1 MSSCSRSVSRKC
13 SPWGDT
19 EKLQDIRVAD
29 DLFGFDT
36 PGFGTGNLLFHG
48 FLVSAGQQAVIEKRV
63 DLAVELPDTPV
74 FLDALVQVK
83 ITGGIARHLEKRA
96 AMRPAQFI
104 TQRVIFRVALV
115 KLPHVP
121 QVGGREPVSEL
132 RHEPPGKGVDDS
144 LAISGTAGSLLL
156 VLHYIFPYL
165 PVSPHEGR
173 IDMMYHLC
181 ARFLQDMAHVMQ

>member
-1 MSSCSRSVSRKC
+1 MLVIEGDTLLSRDEGEAFPEFEHQALQAADEQLLQIGFQKMLSLR
-13 SPWGDT
+13 DT

-36 PGFGTGNLLFHG
+36 SGFGTGNLLFHS

-104 TQRVIFRVALV
+104 TQR
-115 KLPHVP
+115 
-121 QVGGREPVSEL
+121 
-132 RHEPPGKGVDDS
+132 D
-144 LAISGTAGSLLL
+144 ISGSTGKTASCTAGWW
-156 VLHYIFPYL
+156 P
-165 PVSPHEGR
+165 
-173 IDMMYHLC
+173 
-181 ARFLQDMAHVMQ
+181 

>member
-1 MSSCSRSVSRKC
+1 MLSLRD
-13 SPWGDT
+13 P

-36 PGFGTGNLLFHG
+36 PGFGTGNFLFHG

-156 VLHYIFPYL
+156 VLHYVFPYL
-165 PVSPHEGR
+165 PVSPHRVE
-173 IDMMYHLC
+173 LT
-181 ARFLQDMAHVMQ
+181 